1 MYKDSLLVGSTI
13 KTFDNIRMKDEPM
26 LISETLSFELCDE
39 TLCSINIIIDQRRKI
54 KKWFSSPLLASD
66 LKNCFKLKH
75 FNDPLHNTDFVNA
88 ECADLPNISI
98 PAYHLMA
105 CLKASLETVIADKK
119 AEKDIVYLEVPITVH
134 AKTSNDM
141 NYEWSGNQYGDTS
154 TFYIVGY
161 QIALIIRPEDY

>member
-1 MYKDSLLVGSTI
+1 
-13 KTFDNIRMKDEPM
+13 
-26 LISETLSFELCDE
+26 
-39 TLCSINIIIDQRRKI
+39 
-54 KKWFSSPLLASD
+54 
-66 LKNCFKLKH
+66 
-75 FNDPLHNTDFVNA
+75 
-88 ECADLPNISI
+88 
-98 PAYHLMA
+98 MA

-161 QIALIIRPEDY
+161 QLALIIRPEDY